1 MNIQFIGGTGTVTG
15 SKYLLSSGSQQIL
28 VDCGLFQGL
37 KQLRL
42 RNWSPLPFKPSE
54 IKSVLLTHAHIDHSG
69 YIPLLVKHGFRGKIH
84 CSYGTAALCEILLPD
99 SGYLQEEEAHFA
111 NKHGTS
117 KHTPA
122 LPLYTLKEAE
132 ASLKYFHPVEF
143 NHEIELA
150 KNLTFT
156 LASAGHI
163 LGASLI
169 KVKNGTSTL
178 LFTGDLGRPN
188 DLIMQPP
195 EVVKNADYLIIE
207 STYGDRLHNTLDPKA
222 EIASII
228 NRTTHRGGV
237 VVIPAFAVGRAQT
250 LLYLIHQLKNEKKI
264 TNIPVYLDSPMAR
277 DATDLYC
284 DFSKEHRLSIQEC
297 HLMCREATIINSSE
311 ESKQLDQDHTP
322 RIIITASG
330 MATGGRVLHHLKT
343 FVSDRKNTIL
353 FTGFQAAGTRG
364 EALVHGV
371 ETIKIHGEYFPVRA
385 EVILQDSLS
394 AHADYREILNW
405 LKNFQNPPKE
415 VFIIH
420 GEPKPAEALHQKILE
435 EFGWNCKVPEYL
447 EIANL
452 N

>member
-222 EIASII
+222 EIARSSI
-228 NRTTHRGGV
+228 
-237 VVIPAFAVGRAQT
+237 AQPT
-250 LLYLIHQLKNEKKI
+250 VEVLLLSLLLQSAERKHFFI
-264 TNIPVYLDSPMAR
+264 
-277 DATDLYC
+277 
-284 DFSKEHRLSIQEC
+284 LSI
-297 HLMCREATIINSSE
+297 N
-311 ESKQLDQDHTP
+311 
-322 RIIITASG
+322 
-330 MATGGRVLHHLKT
+330 
-343 FVSDRKNTIL
+343 
-353 FTGFQAAGTRG
+353 
-364 EALVHGV
+364 
-371 ETIKIHGEYFPVRA
+371 
-385 EVILQDSLS
+385 
-394 AHADYREILNW
+394 
-405 LKNFQNPPKE
+405 
-415 VFIIH
+415 
-420 GEPKPAEALHQKILE
+420 
-435 EFGWNCKVPEYL
+435 
-447 EIANL
+447 
-452 N
+452 